1 MDKSCSK
8 TLHSGYFDYRGV
20 SGEKQ
25 AVKTALRI
33 GASVRLRISDTINL
47 KLRLRRKNQLEVY
60 YLNPKHRR
68 GVCAVPQGFAR

>member
-20 SGEKQ
+20 PGEKQ

-33 GASVRLRISDTINL
+33 EARVRLRMSDTINL
-47 KLRLRRKNQLEVY
+47 KLRLRRKNQSEVY

-68 GVCAVPQGFAR
+68 GVCAVPQSFAR